1 MIQVTQLKHEMP
13 VNAEKGIAMDER
25 VDVLIVDD
33 ERINLRLLEG
43 VLKVFDLNIITVT
56 SGKEALD
63 LLHSHDFALVLL
75 DVMMPEMDGFT
86 TAEKIRENK
95 VTKNI
100 PIIFITAISK
110 EQRHVFR
117 GYELGAVDYLF
128 KPVEPNILK
137 SKVNT
142 FVELHRKKRGLE
154 DATRRLEATV
164 EELQASQKALEESE
178 RRYRTVADYN
188 YDWESWHDCDGKAL
202 YISPSCERISGYT
215 PEKFMKDPRFIEQ
228 IIHRDDLELWRKFNH
243 GSDADGDDSLDFRI
257 FNKNNRMRWLSLVR
271 RTVLDEDGNSLGIR
285 SSMRDIT
292 SRKLIENRVQHQALH
307 DPLTGLANRTLLLDR
322 VRQAMDRAKRFN
334 KYFAI
339 VFMGLDRFKV
349 INDSM
354 GHSFGDKLLVTIG
367 GRLRE
372 SVRSQD
378 TVSRFGGD
386 EFVVLL
392 EELDSVD
399 QAKGIV
405 NSIGLI
411 TKEPLSIDGREIR
424 VTASIG
430 LEVGRNDGQAPNERI
445 QNAHI
450 AMYDA
455 KSGGKDKVSVF
466 NRKMRDKAVKEMT
479 IESELRRAL
488 NENQFELYYQPIF
501 DLASMKLFGFEALV
515 RWNHPERGMVGPGEF
530 IHIAE
535 ETGLIV
541 DIGKW
546 VLEEGART
554 MRTWQGTVPE
564 AEGLS
569 IAVNI
574 SAKQFREAGLVDSVR
589 SILEVSG
596 LPPDCLKL
604 EITETVVMVDASD
617 SVLKL
622 DMLKDLGVILS
633 IDDFGTGY
641 SSMSYLQKFSID
653 QLKVDL
659 SFVQRLDVDPE
670 SIEIVRAIINLAHGL
685 SLRVVA
691 EGIENRQQLSLLY
704 SLQCDYGQGYL
715 VARPMPEAK
724 AEEFIRNNSVVRL

>member
-1 MIQVTQLKHEMP
+1 
-13 VNAEKGIAMDER
+13 MDER

-33 ERINLRLLEG
+33 ERINLKLLEG
-43 VLKVFDLNIITVT
+43 VLRVFDLNIVTVS
-56 SGKEALD
+56 SGREALS
-63 LLHSHDFALVLL
+63 LMSSHDFALVLL

-86 TAEKIRENK
+86 VAERIRENDN
-95 VTKNI
+95 TRNI
-100 PIIFITAISK
+100 PIIFVTAISK

-142 FVELHRKKRGLE
+142 FVELHRKRRGLE
-154 DATRRLEATV
+154 EATKRLETMV
-164 EELQASQKALEESE
+164 EELQISKRALEESE

-188 YDWESWHDCDGKAL
+188 YDWESWYSSDGNPL
-202 YISPSCERISGYT
+202 YISPSCERISGYP
-215 PEKFMKDPRFIEQ
+215 PEKFMNDPDFLEQ
-228 IIHRDDLELWRKFNH
+228 TIHRDDLELWRKFNT
-243 GSDADGDDSLDFRI
+243 GSDPETDESLDFRI

-271 RTVLDEDGNSLGIR
+271 RPVSDEKGHPLGVR
-285 SSMRDIT
+285 TSMRDIT
-292 SRKLIENRVQHQALH
+292 SRKLIENRVEHQALH

-322 VRQAMDRAKRFN
+322 VRQAMARAQRLH

-372 SVRSQD
+372 NVRRQD

-399 QAKGIV
+399 QAKHIV
-405 NSIGLI
+405 ESISDI
-411 TKEPLSIDGREIR
+411 TKEPLNIDGREVRI
-424 VTASIG
+424 TASIG
-430 LEVGRNDGQAPNERI
+430 LDVARDDQQEPHDRI

-450 AMYDA
+450 AMYNA
-455 KSGGKDKVSVF
+455 KEGGKDRVSIF
-466 NRKMRDKAVKEMT
+466 NHKMRDKAVKEMT
-479 IESELRRAL
+479 IENELRRAL
-488 NENQFELYYQPIF
+488 DENQFEMYYQPIF
-501 DLASMKLFGFEALV
+501 DLGTMKLFGFESLV

-541 DIGKW
+541 DLGRW
-546 VLEEGART
+546 VLEDATNT
-554 MRTWQGTVPE
+554 MRRWQDELPQ
-564 AEGLS
+564 AKGLS

-574 SAKQFREAGLVDSVR
+574 SAKQFRKASLVDSVR
-589 SILEVSG
+589 SILEKTG
-596 LPPDCLKL
+596 LPPECLKL

-691 EGIENRQQLSLLY
+691 EGIENRQQLNLLY

-715 VARPMPEAK
+715 VSRPLPVAQ
-724 AEEFIRNNSVVRL
+724 AEEFIRNKSVVTL

>member
-1 MIQVTQLKHEMP
+1 MNLNWNIKSKT
-13 VNAEKGIAMDER
+13 GIGMDQR

-43 VLKVFDLNIITVT
+43 VLRVFDLNIITVT
-56 SGKEALD
+56 SGMEALE
-63 LLHSHDFALVLL
+63 LMNQHDFALVLL

-86 TAEKIRENK
+86 TAEKIRENEG
-95 VTKNI
+95 TRNI
-100 PIIFITAISK
+100 PIIFVTAISK

-128 KPVEPNILK
+128 KPVEPSILK

-142 FVELHRKKRGLE
+142 FVELHRKRRGLE
-154 DATRRLEATV
+154 EATRRLEGMV
-164 EELQASQKALEESE
+164 EELQASKQALEESE
-178 RRYRTVADYN
+178 QRYRTVADYN
-188 YDWESWHDCDGKAL
+188 YDWESWHDSTGKPL
-202 YISPSCERISGYT
+202 YISPSCERISGYS
-215 PEKFMKDPRFIEQ
+215 PERFMQDPGFMEQ
-228 IIHRDDLELWRKFNH
+228 IIHRDDLELWRKFNA
-243 GSDADGDDSLDFRI
+243 GMEADEDQSLDFRI

-271 RTVLDEDGNSLGIR
+271 REVVDEQGNPLGIR

-322 VRQAMDRAKRFN
+322 VRQAMDRAQRLKS
-334 KYFAI
+334 YYAI

-354 GHSFGDKLLVTIG
+354 GHSFGDKLLVNIG
-367 GRLRE
+367 VRLSE
-372 SVRSQD
+372 CVRKQD

-392 EELDSVD
+392 EELDSIQ
-399 QAKGIV
+399 QAKDIV
-405 NSIGLI
+405 EKIVEAA
-411 TKEPLSIDGREIR
+411 KAPLDIDGREVRI
-424 VTASIG
+424 TASVG
-430 LEVGRNDGQAPNERI
+430 LDVARDATQEPTERV

-450 AMYDA
+450 AMYAA
-455 KSGGKDKVSVF
+455 KAAGKDNVSVF

-479 IESELRRAL
+479 IESELRQAL
-488 NENQFELYYQPIF
+488 ERKQFELYYQPIF
-501 DLASMKLFGFEALV
+501 DLTAMRLSGFEALI

-541 DIGKW
+541 DIGQW
-546 VLEEGART
+546 VLKEATRT
-554 MRTWQGTVPE
+554 MKQWQKAHPD
-564 AEGLS
+564 ADGLTIS
-569 IAVNI
+569 VNI
-574 SAKQFREAGLVDSVR
+574 SAKQFREAGLVESVR
-589 SILEVSG
+589 GILEHTG
-596 LPPDCLKL
+596 FPPKYLKL

-622 DMLKDLGVILS
+622 EMLKDLGVILS

-641 SSMSYLQKFSID
+641 SSMSYLQKFPID

-691 EGIENRQQLSLLY
+691 EGIENRQQLHLLY

-715 VARPMPEAK
+715 VARPLPEAK
-724 AEEFIRNNSVVRL
+724 AEKFIKTNSVINL